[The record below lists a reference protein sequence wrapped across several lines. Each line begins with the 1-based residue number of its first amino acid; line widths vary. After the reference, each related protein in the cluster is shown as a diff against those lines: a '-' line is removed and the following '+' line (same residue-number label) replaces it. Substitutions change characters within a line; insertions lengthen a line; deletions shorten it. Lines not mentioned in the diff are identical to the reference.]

1 MTTYYLKA
9 TSEAALWE
17 ALEAASLAH
26 KEYDREDPLN
36 VAPDDHDPMG
46 PAFVMTGAYEWI
58 ADTPMLDIIGTMY
71 RETGTMLTTD
81 DGMEYPEMEAVDG
94 YHANLRSETKAVHQ
108 DDGIIEQVPDITDEQ
123 VALLPTIDAPTVP
136 YRKWAG
142 DV

>member
-1 MTTYYLKA
+1 MTQTYYLKA

-36 VAPDDHDPMG
+36 VAPDDLGYEDTWDG
-46 PAFVMTGAYEWI
+46 PSGAYEWI

-71 RETGTMLTTD
+71 RETGTMLTD
-81 DGMEYPEMEAVDG
+81 GDGMEYPEMQPIDG
-94 YHANLRSETKAVHQ
+94 YHANLRE
-108 DDGIIEQVPDITDEQ
+108 ELTDEQ

-142 DV
+142 DE

>member
-71 RETGTMLTTD
+71 RETGTMLTD
-81 DGMEYPEMEAVDG
+81 GEGMEYPEMEALDG
-94 YHANLRSETKAVHQ
+94 YHANLRE
-108 DDGIIEQVPDITDEQ
+108 ELTDEQ

-142 DV
+142 DE

>member
-17 ALEAASLAH
+17 ALEAADLAH
-26 KEYDREDPLN
+26 KQYDPTDALN
-36 VAPDDHDPMG
+36 SRPDDLEPDAEWDG
-46 PAFVMTGAYEWI
+46 PSGAYEWI

-94 YHANLRSETKAVHQ
+94 YHANLRE
-108 DDGIIEQVPDITDEQ
+108 ELTDEQ

-142 DV
+142 DI